1 MQTVHPLI
9 VHFPVAFIVVA
20 SFAELVRAI
29 YQRPSLDVIRFLC
42 WVSLVGVAAAYLS
55 GIYEVDR
62 LGVIEASAFQAALGQ
77 HSDAARVLL
86 WVSPITVLV
95 LELLVRAPAQ
105 PAWLVWLFRSLLVLS
120 FVLVVRIGLVG
131 GELVYTHGVGT
142 SLLPLQGPSAET
154 P

>member
-20 SFAELVRAI
+20 SLGELARAVS
-29 YQRPSLDVIRFLC
+29 QRPSLDVIRFLC
-42 WVSLVGVAAAYLS
+42 WVSLFGVTAAYLS
-55 GIYEVDR
+55 GLYEVDR
-62 LGVIEASAFQAALGQ
+62 LGLIEAPAIQAALGQ
-77 HSDAARVLL
+77 HSDAARILL

-120 FVLVVRIGLVG
+120 FILVVRIGLIG

-142 SLLPLQGPSAET
+142 TLLPLSSAEA

>member
-20 SFAELVRAI
+20 SFAELARAI
-29 YQRPSLDVIRFLC
+29 SQRPSLDVIRFLC

-62 LGVIEASAFQAALGQ
+62 LGIIEASAIQTALGQ

-95 LELLVRAPAQ
+95 LELLVRASAQ
-105 PAWLVWLFRSLLVLS
+105 PTWLVWLFRSLLMLS
-120 FVLVVRIGLVG
+120 LVLVVRIGLIG

-142 SLLPLQGPSAET
+142 NLLPPQGPSLET